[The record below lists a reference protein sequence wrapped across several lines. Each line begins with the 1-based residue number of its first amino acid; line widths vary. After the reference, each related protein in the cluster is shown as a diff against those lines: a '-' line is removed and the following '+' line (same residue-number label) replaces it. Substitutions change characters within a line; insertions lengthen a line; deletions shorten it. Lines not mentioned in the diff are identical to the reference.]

1 MVICL
6 GKTAPSDSL
15 RFPGSVVA
23 KEPRNIRSSRGEL
36 FYRSIAAAPCRRVS
50 GYCMAV
56 SSRNAQAAIRYTW
69 TP

>member
-6 GKTAPSDSL
+6 GKTPLPTRCASPVQLLL
-15 RFPGSVVA
+15 R
-23 KEPRNIRSSRGEL
+23 PRNIRSSRGEL

-56 SSRNAQAAIRYTW
+56 SSRNAQAAVRYTW